1 MHESVFTV
9 KFFFFFFTTDRTRKE
24 TKHLSS
30 LCKGS
35 YFLCAFFFPLFNSRY
50 PRDTVSSL
58 SRDCDLKNSQ
68 FQNKHSQKRKKKTRH
83 FNCFTYM
90 VSNQN
95 CILAKAEIH
104 KLLKL
109 LFLWDFCFSE
119 KSIKT
124 LGALC
129 QWFVSV
135 LTTVAE
141 FPEDTVCHWLSGGCA
156 HITQERGDPKA
167 SSRTPLYGFVSCWK
181 ASLLLRA
188 NSSNRKF
195 FLSLLLLVLKCYSVL
210 HERGGGPAQV
220 PCLDLGF
227 GSHSVQADFWAVS
240 LPPLP
245 SLLSAIGPEF
255 TVYTKAFSREG
266 NYLVGEKAFPSSV
279 VKGCTDHSGA
289 FQCCA
294 IDKDRRIGE
303 RTFKSTK

>member
-9 KFFFFFFTTDRTRKE
+9 KFFFFFFLLQTEQGRKQNIWA
-24 TKHLSS
+24 
-30 LCKGS
+30 LCVKAATFS
-35 YFLCAFFFPLFNSRY
+35 VPFSFLCLIPGTLEIQFPPLAG
-50 PRDTVSSL
+50 TVTLKIASS
-58 SRDCDLKNSQ
+58 KINTA
-68 FQNKHSQKRKKKTRH
+68 KKEKKTRH

-141 FPEDTVCHWLSGGCA
+141 FPEDMVCHWLSGGCA

-195 FLSLLLLVLKCYSVL
+195 FLSLLLLVLKRYSVL

-266 NYLVGEKAFPSSV
+266 NYLVGEKAFPSPV

>member
-1 MHESVFTV
+1 
-9 KFFFFFFTTDRTRKE
+9 
-24 TKHLSS
+24 
-30 LCKGS
+30 
-35 YFLCAFFFPLFNSRY
+35 
-50 PRDTVSSL
+50 
-58 SRDCDLKNSQ
+58 
-68 FQNKHSQKRKKKTRH
+68 
-83 FNCFTYM
+83 M

-181 ASLLLRA
+181 ASLLLGA
-188 NSSNRKF
+188 NWKSWQLFKQKVFPIAFASSFK
-195 FLSLLLLVLKCYSVL
+195 VLFCVAWKRRWSRPGSVS
-210 HERGGGPAQV
+210 
-220 PCLDLGF
+220 GF
-227 GSHSVQADFWAVS
+227 RLW
-240 LPPLP
+240 
-245 SLLSAIGPEF
+245 
-255 TVYTKAFSREG
+255 
-266 NYLVGEKAFPSSV
+266 
-279 VKGCTDHSGA
+279 
-289 FQCCA
+289 
-294 IDKDRRIGE
+294 
-303 RTFKSTK
+303 